1 MSKPEPRDGL
11 HLNHIAGNYNFIE
24 GGKWVEWADGNPDFG
39 TLWKEGQG
47 RKSHRSAGWYDK
59 AELKVPVEYLT

>member
-24 GGKWVEWADGNPDFG
+24 GGKWAEWADSPDVD
-39 TLWKEGQG
+39 TIWKAEQG
-47 RKSHRSAGWYDK
+47 RKSHRSAGWYAK
-59 AELKVPVEYLT
+59 AELKVPLEYLT